1 MKNNLSNDPSPYL
14 QQHKNNPVNWQLW
27 NKSTLKDA
35 KTFIEHLNIYIKT
48 AENYINGQ
56 YDQDEMSINDL
67 VDDLN
72 ATSKYMTIKF
82 PSYKN

>member
-1 MKNNLSNDPSPYL
+1 MKELNNFREFLNEEEQVKEGYTPNEDEI
-14 QQHKNNPVNWQLW
+14 
-27 NKSTLKDA
+27 KDA

-56 YDQDEMSINDL
+56 YDQDEMSINGL

-72 ATSKYMTIKF
+72 ATSKYMAIKF